1 MKMKILLLDDDEIIL
16 ETFKYVMTDLNYDVT
31 TFNNAKE
38 CLAAASTEDFDLI
51 ITDIR
56 MPDINVA
63 EFIDSLLKVKP
74 DANVYILT
82 SYPDDSIV
90 KEALKLGAKGLME
103 KPFQVSKIVSI
114 MSMLNTTT

>member
-1 MKMKILLLDDDEIIL
+1 MKKKILLLDDDDIIL
-16 ETFKYVMTDLNYDVT
+16 DTFNYVMTDLNYDVT
-31 TFNNAKE
+31 TFSNAEE
-38 CLAAASTEDFDLI
+38 CLAVASNDDYDLI

-56 MPDINVA
+56 MPLINGA
-63 EFIDSLLKVKP
+63 EFIERLLKVKA

-90 KEALKLGAKGLME
+90 KEALRLGAKGLME

-114 MSMLNTTT
+114 MGMMNNSK